1 MNSKGLRFFSLGALF
16 LLALPGASAWAFYPS
31 SAGYQTAPTAWQA
44 DRYAPQWGQVSR
56 QQQYQQRHHRPDW
69 NRQAGFSGGY
79 ESMRA
84 YPRVP
89 ANYYQGYRFRPLR
102 QANAPRMV
110 FRGPVPGYPVPANRW
125 RPQHQSYQ
133 GRGFV
138 PPVYVNPQPRYA
150 GQYAVNPAPVRYAP
164 QYRPQVAYN
173 HHPIPAPVYVA
184 GYRFR
189 PLQKAYRPNN
199 QQLPRM
205 AFQPPRAAMRYRP
218 QVRQHISQPMFRPM
232 NVLPVQRDHRALAQ
246 RQRSLPAANPQYRP
260 AVNKRTTVV
269 AKSTAS
275 RKLDRYQPYQRYA
288 FRPVNRAAGQPGAR
302 MPVLPNRRIEPPVLR
317 SRYPQR
323 EYTPSISVGRQVF
336 NSNPYPSS
344 FREWREPH
352 ADYTGINGR
361 ANEPRYPGAYQ
372 TVDQDWYQIERSP
385 YAVDGFDSSPTM
397 SQVDYIDHFPLME

>member
-1 MNSKGLRFFSLGALF
+1 MNSKGLRFFSLGALL

-31 SAGYQTAPTAWQA
+31 SAGYQAAPTAWQA

-56 QQQYQQRHHRPDW
+56 QQQYQQGRYRPDW
-69 NRQAGFSGGY
+69 NRQAGFFGGY
-79 ESMRA
+79 ESVRA
-84 YPRVP
+84 YPQMQ

-102 QANAPRMV
+102 QANAPRMA
-110 FRGPVPGYPVPANRW
+110 FGGPVPGYPFPANQW
-125 RPQHQSYQ
+125 RPQHQPYQ
-133 GRGFV
+133 GRGFA

-150 GQYAVNPAPVRYAP
+150 GQYAVNPAPVRYAS
-164 QYRPQVAYN
+164 QYRPHVAYN
-173 HHPIPAPVYVA
+173 HRPVPAPVYVA

-205 AFQPPRAAMRYRP
+205 AFQPSRAPMGYRP
-218 QVRQHISQPMFRPM
+218 QVRQHMPQPRFRPM
-232 NVLPVQRDHRALAQ
+232 NVSPLQRDSRALAL
-246 RQRSLPAANPQYRP
+246 STLPAANSQRRP
-260 AVNKRTTVV
+260 AVNKRATVV
-269 AKSTAS
+269 GKSTAS

-302 MPVLPNRRIEPPVLR
+302 MPVLSNRRIEPPALR

-323 EYTPSISVGRQVF
+323 DYTPSISARRQVF
-336 NSNPYPSS
+336 NSNPYTSS
-344 FREWREPH
+344 FRKWREPH
-352 ADYTGINGR
+352 ADNTGISRR
-361 ANEPRYPGAYQ
+361 ANESRYPGAYQ

-397 SQVDYIDHFPLME
+397 SQVDYIDQFPLME